1 MMDFNSI
8 KRIERLKKIFE
19 RVAYA
24 SLIVDI
30 AIAIVTLISLNA
42 SRTNLTTVIF
52 LLNYVLTAIVLI
64 SVSVFVAIL
73 LFSHYDKIVEKFIF
87 LDPRFKRKKRRFS

>member
-19 RVAYA
+19 RIAYM

-30 AIAIVTLISLNA
+30 AIAIVTLISLNY
-42 SRTNLTTVIF
+42 SRTSLTGVIF
-52 LLNYVLTAIVLI
+52 LLNYVLTAIVII
-64 SVSVFVAIL
+64 SISVFVAIL
-73 LFSHYDKIVEKFIF
+73 LLSHYDKIVEKFIF
-87 LDPRFKRKKRRFS
+87 LDQRLKRKKRRLR